1 MKSIYLI
8 TKVLLAAALCIAV
21 SCQNDDVEEKTV
33 VTDIAG
39 VAQKGPFNVGTTVTL
54 WELNESH
61 AQTGKSFVS
70 QINTDDGSF
79 EFAGV
84 QLTTP
89 YVVLKADGF
98 YFDEVQGQNSAAKL
112 TLNAIADV
120 NDKSILNINVLTHL
134 EKPRVEYLLANGY
147 DFTAAKEKAKQEVLG
162 IFNMSA
168 AGNGKSEELDITKP
182 GAENACL
189 LAISA
194 ILQGYRSVADVS
206 ELLTS
211 IASDLKEDG
220 TLDGAALKTSLISH
234 ALFIGPEQVRQ
245 NVNNKYSGMGKT
257 VQAPDF
263 GQYLEQ
269 FISKTTFTPA
279 SLILYPEQSSTFGS
293 NILNTNNSSFDPGN
307 KTNYSMAAQTIKGIG
322 LKIELKVLEGLP
334 EDRAAS
340 WGYRMDKINWE
351 VTDYDKQTN
360 SQIFKV
366 SDTGQP
372 ADLKITFPTSGLKIQ
387 VKYIEGNRE
396 RTRVITV
403 L

>member
-54 WELNESH
+54 WELNESY

-98 YFDEVQGQNSAAKL
+98 YFDEVQGQNSAAKQ

-147 DFTAAKEKAKQEVLG
+147 EFTAAKEKAKQEVLG
-162 IFNMSA
+162 IFNLSA

-182 GAENACL
+182 GAENASL

-279 SLILYPEQSSTFGS
+279 SLILYPEQSSTFG
-293 NILNTNNSSFDPGN
+293 LEH
-307 KTNYSMAAQTIKGIG
+307 
-322 LKIELKVLEGLP
+322 IEHK
-334 EDRAAS
+334 
-340 WGYRMDKINWE
+340 
-351 VTDYDKQTN
+351 
-360 SQIFKV
+360 
-366 SDTGQP
+366 
-372 ADLKITFPTSGLKIQ
+372 
-387 VKYIEGNRE
+387 
-396 RTRVITV
+396 
-403 L
+403 